1 VTERRRVP
9 EIEVVDDDM
18 ARVLAAKSG
27 AERLE
32 IAFGMFRSARRMLTS
47 HLRGEHPE
55 WTDDQ
60 VADEVARR
68 LSHGS
73 G

>member
-1 VTERRRVP
+1 MTERRRTS

-18 ARVLAAKSG
+18 ARVLAAKTG

-47 HLRGEHPE
+47 HLRTEHPR

-68 LSHGS
+68 LSRGS
-73 G
+73 R

>member
-1 VTERRRVP
+1 MTERPDVR
-9 EIEVVDDDM
+9 EIEVVDDEM
-18 ARVLAAKSG
+18 ARVLAAKTG

-47 HLRGEHPE
+47 HLRTEHPQ
-55 WTDDQ
+55 WTEDE

-73 G
+73 R

>member
-1 VTERRRVP
+1 MG

-18 ARVLAAKSG
+18 ARVLAAKTG

-47 HLRGEHPE
+47 HLRSDHPE
-55 WTDDQ
+55 WTDAQ